1 MDARLHRRMTRAMGD
16 AEEEVELVSGSES
29 GGEWGGI
36 KSADPENFQ
45 NRRMEISK
53 GDTRALDSD
62 RVSDEDDVGSDDS
75 TAVQST
81 AGKYLPDH
89 LFATALA
96 KSRPRDCARPSQT
109 TPKARSNNKKRR
121 HPLARA
127 KDVVVGTRTLHTLS
141 SSTGRSP
148 VPAPGTTVAPPRIK
162 KFLAKILAL
171 HGPEKRTSKLSLR
184 WERRPSH
191 LGLSKRTTGA
201 PITAFARAQQ
211 RQVGT
216 PSSHEHD

>member
-1 MDARLHRRMTRAMGD
+1 VPWVTPKKRWNWSAGVRAGENGAVLNLQIQRTSKTVEWRYRRVIRGLLILTVSRMRTTSAAMTRLQYNQLQANTSPITS
-16 AEEEVELVSGSES
+16 LPLLWQSR
-29 GGEWGGI
+29 
-36 KSADPENFQ
+36 DPGTV
-45 NRRMEISK
+45 R
-53 GDTRALDSD
+53 D
-62 RVSDEDDVGSDDS
+62 RL
-75 TAVQST
+75 
-81 AGKYLPDH
+81 KPH
-89 LFATALA
+89 LKHDLTI
-96 KSRPRDCARPSQT
+96 
-109 TPKARSNNKKRR
+109 KKRR